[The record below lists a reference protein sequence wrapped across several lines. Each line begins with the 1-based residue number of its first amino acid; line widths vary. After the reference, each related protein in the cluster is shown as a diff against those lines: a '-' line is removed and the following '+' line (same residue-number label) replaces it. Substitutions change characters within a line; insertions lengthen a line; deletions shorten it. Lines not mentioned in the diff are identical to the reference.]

1 MKFIEM
7 TGKALKR
14 LISQDELHI
23 GNLEGSGVD
32 DDTIVRINQQGDVEV
47 RRRDRWDVIG
57 GLLGHFEERM
67 KDETGLDWA

>member
-7 TGKALKR
+7 TGKSLKR
-14 LISQDELHI
+14 LISQDELHLN
-23 GNLEGSGVD
+23 NLEDSGVE
-32 DDTIVRINQQGDVEV
+32 DDTIVRVNQQGDIEI

-67 KDETGLDWA
+67 KEETGLDWA